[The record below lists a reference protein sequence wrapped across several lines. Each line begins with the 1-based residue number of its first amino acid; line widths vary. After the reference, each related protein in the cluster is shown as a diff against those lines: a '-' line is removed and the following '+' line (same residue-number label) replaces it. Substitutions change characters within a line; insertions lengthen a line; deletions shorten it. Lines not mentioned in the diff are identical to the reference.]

1 MLIDRNG
8 TAPRY
13 DKLRS
18 ITLSPHQYGAREH
31 DIAQLQHACDT
42 HEAAVFL
49 STYYTRPR
57 TTPSVM
63 LVYDLIPEA
72 LHMDLTSPMWQEKA
86 DAIAHANKF
95 MAISKSTQWDLSRF
109 YSIDTAAVTV
119 THCGV
124 DPHFR
129 PAMGKDVA
137 DFRDRTGLKR
147 PYLLF
152 VGSRDGYKNA
162 GLLFSAMHQLPEAH
176 QLEILFAGG
185 QQNLERQFHSLADGV
200 TYQIRHL
207 SEDDLVLAYSGAT
220 ALVYPTLYEGFGLPI
235 VEAMACG
242 CPVVAC
248 RTSSI
253 PEIAQGNA
261 LYVPPNDPRALAAAI
276 TTIKDDAALR
286 QRLVAG
292 GLQRSRDFRWELMAE
307 QMRRALRE
315 FLC

>member
-1 MLIDRNG
+1 MLIDRDG

-18 ITLSPHQYGAREH
+18 ITLSRHQYGAREN
-31 DIAQLQHACDT
+31 DIAQLQHACDV
-42 HEAAVFL
+42 HDAALFL

-72 LHMDLTSPMWQEKA
+72 LRMDLTSPVWQEKA
-86 DAIAHANKF
+86 DAIAHATNF
-95 MAISKSTQWDLSRF
+95 IAISQSTQSDLSRF
-109 YSIDTAAVTV
+109 YAVDPAAVTV
-119 THCGV
+119 AHCGV

-129 PAMGKDVA
+129 PASARDVT
-137 DFRDRTGLKR
+137 DFCNRVGLKQ

-162 GLLFSAMHQLPEAH
+162 SLLFAAMHHVPASH
-176 QLEILFAGG
+176 RFEILFTGG
-185 QQNLERQFHSLADGV
+185 QSHLEQHLQSLAEGV
-200 TYQIRHL
+200 SYRICQL

-220 ALVYPTLYEGFGLPI
+220 ALVYPSLYEGFGLPI

-242 CPVVAC
+242 CPVITC
-248 RTSSI
+248 RTSSL

-261 LYVPPNDPRALAAAI
+261 IYVPPNDPRALAKAI
-276 TTIKDDAALR
+276 TMIKDDASFR

-292 GLQRSRDFRWELMAE
+292 GLRRSREFRWELMAE
-307 QMRRALRE
+307 QTRRVIRE
-315 FLC
+315 FL